1 MKALGVS
8 APGRICLFG
17 EHQDYLGLPVMAAA
31 VNLRIGIRGEPV
43 AGSSVRLR
51 MPDINDAV
59 DLDLGSDQSYVVGR
73 DYLRSSINVLR
84 RMGVRWECGGD
95 LEMRST
101 IPINAGVSSSSAMV
115 VMWLGYLLA
124 MADRFSDYTGED
136 LARLGHQA
144 EVAEFGEPGGMM
156 DHYCAGMGGVLSI
169 DTVAPYGAKQWDV
182 QLGGLVLGHSQQPKA
197 TIETLRSRRADV
209 AEGVRQIQQGLP
221 GFSLRE
227 TPLDEAEPHLA
238 SLEPLLA
245 RRVRANLVNRELTRT
260 AEAAMEAGDLSE
272 LGPLLYAHHEQL
284 RDGLD
289 LSTDKIERMLDASM
303 EAGALGG
310 KVNGSGGG
318 GCMFAYAPGRQDE
331 VAEAIRRQGGI
342 PFTVSVDSGVRIDT

>member
-31 VNLRIGIRGEPV
+31 VNLRIGIKGELT
-43 AGSSVRLR
+43 AGSTLRLR
-51 MPDINDAV
+51 MPDIDQSLE
-59 DLDLGSDQSYVVGR
+59 LDLGGDQSYVVGR
-73 DYLRSSINVLR
+73 DYLRSSVNVLR
-84 RMGVRWECGGD
+84 RMGLRWELGGD

-115 VMWLGYLLA
+115 VMWLGFLLG
-124 MADRFSDYTGED
+124 MAGRFGEYNGED

-144 EVAEFGEPGGMM
+144 EVTEFGEPGGMM
-156 DHYCAGMGGVLSI
+156 DHYCAGMGGILSI

-182 QLGGLVLGHSQQPKA
+182 PLDGLVLGHSQQPKA
-197 TIETLRSRRADV
+197 TVEMLRSRRADV
-209 AEGVRQIQQGLP
+209 AEGVRRIQRDMP
-221 GFSLRE
+221 SFSLRE
-227 TPLDEAEPHLA
+227 TPLAEAEPHLA
-238 SLEPLLA
+238 ALEPLLA

-260 AEAAMEAGDLSE
+260 AEASMEAGDLTE

-284 RDGLD
+284 RDGLN
-289 LSTDKIERMLDASM
+289 LSTDKLERMLDASM

-318 GCMFAYAPGRQDE
+318 GCMFAYAPGCQDE